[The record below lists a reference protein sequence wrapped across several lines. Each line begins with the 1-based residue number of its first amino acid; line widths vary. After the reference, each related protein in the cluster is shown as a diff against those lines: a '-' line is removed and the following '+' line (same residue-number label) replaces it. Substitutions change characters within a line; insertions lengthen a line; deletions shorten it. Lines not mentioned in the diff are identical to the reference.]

1 MPDFEKMYFQ
11 LAAKVAD
18 AIDILVE
25 ALQQGENDYI
35 EDSTPIIALIKPEAE
50 QNNGDKK

>member
-1 MPDFEKMYFQ
+1 MDYQKMYFK

-25 ALQQGENDYI
+25 AQQMAEDMFI
-35 EDSTPIIALIKPEAE
+35 EDDEE
-50 QNNGDKK
+50 DD